1 MLCKSSHDISL
12 SHSYY
17 VTTTTLDA
25 RINVYDDSKPFSIEK
40 IRFDDTHEL
49 EQMSK
54 FCIGMFF
61 NQGNAS
67 VNDASISR
75 YMSNCGIC
83 HVLFHNVALIH
94 PNFAN
99 IPFIE

>member
-1 MLCKSSHDISL
+1 MLCRPSHNISL

-25 RINVYDDSKPFSIEK
+25 RINIYDDSEPFSIVN
-40 IRFDDTHEL
+40 IRLDDTPEL

-61 NQGNAS
+61 NEGNAS

-83 HVLFHNVALIH
+83 LVLFHNVALTH
-94 PNFAN
+94 PIFAN